1 MSELQELLRAKAE
14 IEAKIEEVKASE
26 VERLKL
32 QFVDLATQLRELNSL
47 PSSLVELFTDKAGTF
62 NAYRTLRVKK
72 PA

>member
-26 VERLKL
+26 VERLKMH
-32 QFVDLATQLRELNSL
+32 FVDLATQLRELNSL
-47 PSSLVELFTDKAGTF
+47 PAALVDLFTDKAGTF
-62 NAYRTLRVKK
+62 NAYRVMRVKK

>member
-1 MSELQELLRAKAE
+1 M
-14 IEAKIEEVKASE
+14 KASE

>member
-32 QFVDLATQLRELNSL
+32 HFVELATQLRELNSL
-47 PSSLVELFTDKAGTF
+47 PAALVDIFTDKAGTF
-62 NAYRTLRVKK
+62 NAFRVMRVKK